1 MFKSHG
7 LQINRKKLK
16 DYETKDLTYK
26 DQARRIICNKLG
38 FEPPIELSVLGE
50 LCVRSSLKRYDKG
63 EFDKKSLDEKINFHT
78 NVINSVL
85 LEHAKA
91 GSC

>member
-1 MFKSHG
+1 MISMHG
-7 LQINRKKLK
+7 LQINPQKLK
-16 DYETKDLTYK
+16 DYYQTDLTYK
-26 DQARRIICNKLG
+26 DQAREIVCKKLG
-38 FEPPIELSVLGE
+38 YQPPIELSVLSE
-50 LCVRSSLKRYDKG
+50 LCIRSSLKRYDKG

-85 LEHAKA
+85 LEHAKI